1 MVSSFVQRG
10 FIPVYSIWHGTYNE
24 FKINILRLWI
34 AAIFRRVKAAN
45 DVHRLGHA
53 EAALNQYFPVD
64 DTMPSTYN
72 RERNKYASR
81 PRHGKVRAFKLPD

>member
-1 MVSSFVQRG
+1 M
-10 FIPVYSIWHGTYNE
+10 
-24 FKINILRLWI
+24 ILEL
-34 AAIFRRVKAAN
+34 IFSDCESRRTFRCVKAAN

-72 RERNKYASR
+72 GERNKYASR
-81 PRHGKVRAFKLPD
+81 PCHGKVRAFKLPD